1 MPLPSVSRL
10 SRSFPAGDVICVAA
24 LAVALAGASH
34 ASAQSPPPPL
44 QRDGVWAQTYSDL
57 PADPAIRFG
66 QLPNGFR
73 YALMRNETPT
83 HQASMRLWIGSG
95 SMEESADEQGLAHFL
110 EHMAFRGS
118 AHVPNGDMVKIL
130 ERHGLAFGADTN
142 AETGFTE
149 TVYQLDLPETDKD
162 SLGVG
167 LMLMRDIASELT
179 LSQTAMDAERG
190 VVLSEER
197 LRDTPDFEASAK
209 QLFAF
214 DFQGQLAADRLPIGK
229 VEVIQHAPASLL
241 RRFYDANYRP
251 DRAALVVVGDIDPA
265 AMEQEIKARFG
276 GWKPV
281 GPETPTPDYGR
292 PEQRGVETH
301 LYVHDGVTP
310 SINISWMA
318 PYDAAADTAEKER
331 RDLVRMIAL
340 QALNR
345 RFQRLADA
353 ADPPFMSAAVERENE
368 VHSAE
373 VGTLE
378 INFQP
383 AKWRDALTAAID
395 AQRQALSFGLR
406 QDEVDREVTELRV
419 RFRNAVAGASTR
431 RTPDLANDI
440 VRNLDEDGVQTSPQQ
455 DLITFETA
463 VKGLTAAQATDVL
476 RQAFTGQGPLLTMA
490 TPQAPA
496 GGEAEVAAAFAAA
509 ETAPL
514 VAATDHATK
523 TWTHAQF
530 GAAGQVVERRDIAD
544 LGVTFVRFANG
555 VRLTIKL
562 TTFRKDQTYVAIHF
576 NHGRLALPKDR
587 DSATWL
593 MRGFVQ
599 GGLNDLTYDDVQ
611 QVLASKTVSIDLG
624 LGDDSFALEG
634 LTRPQDLATELQL
647 LTAYMTAPGWRP
659 EAFEQV
665 RAGAGV
671 ALAQMS
677 STPEGV
683 EGRDLGQLE
692 HSGDD
697 RWRVP
702 TAQEAKTQAIAPFK
716 AMLGQALATG
726 PVEVEIVGDVTV
738 PQAIALTATTLGALP
753 PRPAAPIAP
762 GEDVV
767 RFPSPSP
774 TPIVRRHDG
783 RADQAI
789 GYIAWPIPDLFS
801 DPQRARALT
810 VASEV
815 MASRLIDQLRVA
827 QGATY
832 SPQAGAVASE
842 TFPGYGYAFAT
853 VETPPQKLDGFYA
866 AVAQITQSLA
876 TTGVTPDAFERA
888 RKPHVD
894 ALIKARQTNEF
905 WVTRLEGAQT
915 DPRRL
920 ALIREMIPGYA
931 KLTPKDI
938 QDVAATYFTGAKAW
952 KFEVVPAGAAAK

>member
-1 MPLPSVSRL
+1 MFR
-10 SRSFPAGDVICVAA
+10 AAA
-24 LAVALAGASH
+24 LAITLAAAGQAAAKPPAL
-34 ASAQSPPPPL
+34 PV

-95 SMEESADEQGLAHFL
+95 SMEERADEQGLAHFL

-118 AHVPNGDMVKIL
+118 THVPNGDMVKIL

-142 AETGFTE
+142 AQTGFTD
-149 TVYQLDLPETDKD
+149 TVYQLDLPETDPD

-197 LRDTPDFEASAK
+197 LRDTPDYEASAK

-229 VEVIQHAPASLL
+229 VDVIEHAPASLL
-241 RRFYDANYRP
+241 RAFYDANYRP
-251 DRAALVVVGDIDPA
+251 DRAALVIVGDIDPA

-276 GWKPV
+276 GWTPV
-281 GPETPTPDYGR
+281 GPETPAPDYGR
-292 PEQRGVETH
+292 PEKRGVETH

-318 PYDAAADTAEKER
+318 PYDPAADTAEKER

-345 RFQRLADA
+345 RFERLANA
-353 ADPPFMSAAVERENE
+353 ADPPFLGAAAGRDNE
-368 VHSAE
+368 VHSAD
-373 VGTLE
+373 VGALQ

-383 AKWRDALTAAID
+383 AKWREALNAAVA

-419 RFRNAVAGASTR
+419 RFRDAVASASTR
-431 RTPDLANDI
+431 RTPDLANEI
-440 VRNLDEDGVQTSPQQ
+440 VRNLGEDGVQTSPQQ
-455 DLITFETA
+455 DLITFEQA
-463 VKGLTAAQATDVL
+463 VKGLTAAEATQVL
-476 RQAFTGQGPLLTMA
+476 REAFTGEGPLLAMA

-509 ETAPL
+509 ETAPIG
-514 VAATDHATK
+514 AAQDHAAK
-523 TWTHAQF
+523 AWTHTQF
-530 GAAGQVVERRDIAD
+530 GAVGQVVEQRDIPD

-555 VRLTIKL
+555 VRLTVKP
-562 TTFRKDQTYVAIHF
+562 TAFSKDQIDVAVHF

-593 MRGFVQ
+593 MNGFVQ
-599 GGLNDLTYDDVQ
+599 GGLTDLTYDDMK
-611 QVLASKTVSIDLG
+611 QVLASKAVSIGLG
-624 LGDDSFALEG
+624 LGDDSFTLQGA
-634 LTRPQDLATELQL
+634 TRPQDLATELQL

-659 EAFEQV
+659 EAFDQV
-665 RAGAGV
+665 KAGDSV
-671 ALAQMS
+671 ALAQLS
-677 STPEGV
+677 STPQGV
-683 EGRDLGQLE
+683 ESRDLAQLE

-697 RWRVP
+697 RWHVP
-702 TAQEAKTQAIAPFK
+702 TADAAKTQPIAPFK
-716 AMLGQALATG
+716 AMLSRALDTG

-738 PQAIALTATTLGALP
+738 PQAIALAASTLGALP
-753 PRPAAPIAP
+753 PRPPAPIPP
-762 GEDVV
+762 GADAVW
-767 RFPSPSP
+767 FPGPSPQ
-774 TPIVRRHDG
+774 PIIRRHDG

-810 VASEV
+810 VAAEV
-815 MASRLIDQLRVA
+815 MDSRLIDQLRVA
-827 QGATY
+827 EGATY
-832 SPQAGAVASE
+832 SPSAGSIASE
-842 TFPGYGYAFAT
+842 TFPGYGYAYAS
-853 VETPPQKLDGFYA
+853 VETPPAKLDRFYA
-866 AVAQITQSLA
+866 AVGKITQAMA
-876 TTGVTPDAFERA
+876 TQGVTADEFERA

-894 ALIKARQTNEF
+894 ALIKARQTNAF
-905 WVTRLEGAQT
+905 WLTRLEGAQT

-931 KLTPKDI
+931 RLTLKDI
-938 QDVAATYFTGAKAW
+938 QDVAATYFSASKAW
-952 KFEVVPAGAAAK
+952 TFEVVPKAKP

>member
-1 MPLPSVSRL
+1 MPFPSIFRL
-10 SRSFPAGDVICVAA
+10 VRSVCAGDVRRVSALTLA
-24 LAVALAGASH
+24 LAAAGPA
-34 ASAQSPPPPL
+34 AAQAPPLPL
-44 QRDGVWAQTYSDL
+44 QRDGVWAQSYSDL

-73 YALMRNETPT
+73 YALMHNETPT

-95 SMEESADEQGLAHFL
+95 SMEERADEQGLAHFL

-118 AHVPNGDMVKIL
+118 AHVPGGDMVKIL

-142 AETGFTE
+142 AQTGFTE
-149 TVYQLDLPETDKD
+149 TIYQLDLPETDAG

-167 LMLMRDIASELT
+167 LMLMRDIASDLT

-197 LRDTPDFEASAK
+197 LRDTPDYEASAK

-229 VEVIQHAPASLL
+229 VDVIQHAPASLL
-241 RRFYDANYRP
+241 RQFYQANYRP

-276 GWKPV
+276 GWTAT
-281 GPETPTPDYGR
+281 GPETPAPDYGR
-292 PEQRGVETH
+292 PEKRGVETH

-318 PYDAAADTAEKER
+318 PYDASADTAEKER

-340 QALNR
+340 AALNR
-345 RFQRLADA
+345 RFERLANA
-353 ADPPFMSAAVERENE
+353 QDPPFLSAAVGRDNE
-368 VHSAE
+368 VHSAD

-378 INFQP
+378 VNFQP
-383 AKWRDALTAAID
+383 AKWREALNAAITT
-395 AQRQALSFGLR
+395 QRQALSFGLR

-419 RFRNAVAGASTR
+419 RFRNGVAGASTR
-431 RTPDLANDI
+431 RTPDLANEI

-455 DLITFETA
+455 DLITFEQA
-463 VKGLTAAQATDVL
+463 VQGLTAAQATEAL
-476 RQAFTGQGPLLTMA
+476 RQAFTGQGPLLAMA

-496 GGEAEVAAAFAAA
+496 GGEAEVATAFAAA
-509 ETAPL
+509 EAAPI
-514 VAATDHATK
+514 AAAQGHATK
-523 TWTHAQF
+523 TWTHTQF
-530 GAAGQVVERRDIAD
+530 GAPGQVVEQRDIPD

-555 VRLTIKL
+555 VRLTVKP
-562 TTFRKDQTYVAIHF
+562 TTFRKDQTYVAVHF

-593 MRGFVQ
+593 LGGFVQ
-599 GGLNDLTYDDVQ
+599 GGLADLTYDDVQ
-611 QVLASKTVSIDLG
+611 QVLASKTVSIGLG
-624 LGDDSFALEG
+624 LGDDSFTLQGA
-634 LTRPQDLATELQL
+634 TRPQDLGAELQL

-665 RAGAGV
+665 RAGVGV
-671 ALAQMS
+671 ALSQLS
-677 STPEGV
+677 STPQGV
-683 EGRDLGQLE
+683 ESRDLAQLE

-697 RWRVP
+697 RWHVP
-702 TAQEAKTQAIAPFK
+702 SVDAAKVQPIAPFK
-716 AMLGQALATG
+716 AMLSRALATG
-726 PVEVEIVGDVTV
+726 PLEVEIVGDVTV
-738 PQAIALTATTLGALP
+738 PQAIALTAQTLGALL
-753 PRPAAPIAP
+753 PRPAAPIQP
-762 GEDVV
+762 GEDEV
-767 RFPSPSP
+767 RFPAPRP
-774 TPIVRRHDG
+774 EPVVRSHDG
-783 RADQAI
+783 RPDQAI

-801 DPQRARALT
+801 DPQRSRALT
-810 VASEV
+810 VATEV
-815 MASRLIDQLRVA
+815 MDSRLIDQLRVA
-827 QGATY
+827 EGATY
-832 SPQAGAVASE
+832 SPGAGAVASE
-842 TFPGYGYAFAT
+842 TFPGYGYAFAS
-853 VETPPQKLDGFYA
+853 VETPPAKLDGFYA
-866 AVAQITQSLA
+866 AVARITQTMAAS
-876 TTGVTPDAFERA
+876 GVTADEFERA

-905 WVTRLEGAQT
+905 WLARLEGAQT

-931 KLTPKDI
+931 WLTLKDI
-938 QDVAATYFTGAKAW
+938 QDVAATYFSPATAW
-952 KFEVVPAGAAAK
+952 KFEIEPAAAIKP

>member
-1 MPLPSVSRL
+1 MLSNLVDRLGQLP
-10 SRSFPAGDVICVAA
+10 PARDLLRVAA
-24 LAVALAGASH
+24 IAITFAAAGPVA
-34 ASAQSPPPPL
+34 AQSPSPPL

-73 YALMRNETPT
+73 YALMHNDTPT
-83 HQASMRLWIGSG
+83 HQASMRLWVGSG

-142 AETGFTE
+142 AQTGFTE
-149 TVYQLDLPETDKD
+149 TVYQLDLPETDPD

-167 LMLMRDIASELT
+167 LMLMRDIAGELT

-197 LRDTPDFEASAK
+197 LRDTPDYEASAK

-229 VEVIQHAPASLL
+229 VDVIEHAPESLL
-241 RRFYDANYRP
+241 RKFYDANYRP
-251 DRAALVVVGDIDPA
+251 NRAALVIVGDIDPV
-265 AMEQEIKARFG
+265 AMENDIKARFG
-276 GWKPV
+276 TWKPV
-281 GPETPTPDYGR
+281 GLDTPTPDYGR
-292 PEQRGVETH
+292 PEKRGVETH
-301 LYVHDGVTP
+301 LYVHEGVTP

-318 PYDAAADTAEKER
+318 PYDAAADTEEKER
-331 RDLVRMIAL
+331 RDIVRMIAL

-345 RFQRLADA
+345 RFERMANA
-353 ADPPFMSAAVERENE
+353 TDPPFLGAAVGRDNE
-368 VHSAE
+368 VHSAD
-373 VGTLE
+373 VGALQV
-378 INFQP
+378 NFQP
-383 AKWRDALTAAID
+383 AKWREALTAAIA
-395 AQRQALSFGLR
+395 AQRQALTLGLR
-406 QDEVDREVTELRV
+406 QDEVDREVTEMRV
-419 RFRNAVAGASTR
+419 RFRDGVAGASTR
-431 RTPDLANDI
+431 RTPDLANEI

-455 DLITFETA
+455 DLATFEAA
-463 VKGLTAAQATDVL
+463 VKGLTGAQATEVL
-476 RQAFTGQGPLLTMA
+476 RLAFTGQGPLLAMA

-514 VAATDHATK
+514 GAAQEHATK
-523 TWTHAQF
+523 TWTHTGF
-530 GAAGQVVERRDIAD
+530 GPPGQVVEQRDIAD

-555 VRLTIKL
+555 VRLTVKP
-562 TTFRKDQTYVAIHF
+562 TAFRKDQTYVAVRF

-593 MRGFVQ
+593 MSGFVQ
-599 GGLNDLTYDDVQ
+599 GGLDDLTYDDVQ
-611 QVLASKTVSIDLG
+611 QVLASKAVSVGLA
-624 LGDDSFALEG
+624 LGDDSFTLEG
-634 LTRPQDLATELQL
+634 ATRPQDLTTELQL
-647 LTAYMTAPGWRP
+647 LTAYMTTPGWRP

-665 RAGAGV
+665 KAGASV
-671 ALAQMS
+671 AIAQLS
-677 STPEGV
+677 STPQGV
-683 EGRDLGQLE
+683 ETRDLAKLE

-697 RWRVP
+697 RWHVP
-702 TAQEAKTQAIAPFK
+702 TAEEAKTQAIAPVK

-726 PVEVEIVGDVTV
+726 PLEVEIVGDVTV
-738 PQAIALTATTLGALP
+738 SQAIALTASTLGALP
-753 PRPAAPIAP
+753 PRPPAPIQP
-762 GEDVV
+762 GEDAV
-767 RFPSPSP
+767 RFPDP
-774 TPIVRRHDG
+774 TPQPIVRRHTG

-810 VASEV
+810 VATEV
-815 MASRLIDQLRVA
+815 MDSRLIDELRVA
-827 QGATY
+827 EGATY
-832 SPQAGAVASE
+832 SPSAGSIASE
-842 TFPGYGYAFAT
+842 TFPGYGYAFAS
-853 VETPPQKLDGFYA
+853 VETPPAKLGGFYA
-866 AVAQITQSLA
+866 AVDKITQTMAKS
-876 TTGVTPDAFERA
+876 GVTADEFERA

-894 ALIKARQTNEF
+894 ALIKAQQTNEF
-905 WVTRLEGAQT
+905 WLTRLEDAQT

-931 KLTPKDI
+931 RLTLKDI
-938 QDVAATYFTGAKAW
+938 QDVAATYFSASKAW
-952 KFEVVPAGAAAK
+952 KFEIEPAARP

>member
-1 MPLPSVSRL
+1 MPL
-10 SRSFPAGDVICVAA
+10 RSLACPVRTVFAGAPIRILAMA
-24 LAVALAGASH
+24 LAVGIASRGY
-34 ASAQSPPPPL
+34 AQSPPPPL
-44 QRDGVWAQTYSDL
+44 QRDRVWAQTYSDL

-167 LMLMRDIASELT
+167 LMLMRDIAGELT
-179 LSQTAMDAERG
+179 LSPTAMDAERG

-276 GWKPV
+276 GWKPI

-292 PEQRGVETH
+292 PKQRGAETH

-318 PYDAAADTAEKER
+318 PYDAAADTAEKEA

-345 RFQRLADA
+345 RFERLANA
-353 ADPPFMSAAVERENE
+353 ADPPFMSADVGRDNE

-373 VGTLE
+373 VGTLQ

-383 AKWRDALTAAID
+383 AKWREALTAAID

-406 QDEVDREVTELRV
+406 QDEIDREVTELRV

-455 DLITFETA
+455 DQITFETA
-463 VKGLTAAQATDVL
+463 VKGLTAAQATEML
-476 RQAFTGQGPLLTMA
+476 RHAFTGQGPLLAMA

-509 ETAPL
+509 EAAPI
-514 VAATDHATK
+514 VAAQDHATK
-523 TWTHAQF
+523 TWTHTQF
-530 GAAGQVVERRDIAD
+530 GAPGQVVEQRDIAD

-555 VRLTIKL
+555 VRLTIKP
-562 TTFRKDQTYVAIHF
+562 TAFRKDQTYVAIHF
-576 NHGRLALPKDR
+576 NHGRLALPKDH

-599 GGLNDLTYDDVQ
+599 GGLDDLTYDDVQ
-611 QVLASKTVSIDLG
+611 QVLASKTVSVGLG

-634 LTRPQDLATELQL
+634 LTRPQDLATQLQL

-665 RAGAGV
+665 RAGASV

-697 RWRVP
+697 RWHVP

-762 GEDVV
+762 GEDQV
-767 RFPSPSP
+767 RFPGPSP
-774 TPIVRRHDG
+774 TPIVRPHDG

-815 MASRLIDQLRVA
+815 MASGLIDQLRVA

-853 VETPPQKLDGFYA
+853 VETPPEKLDGFYA
-866 AVAQITQSLA
+866 AVATITQSLA
-876 TTGVTPDAFERA
+876 TRGVTPDAFERA

-905 WVTRLEGAQT
+905 WLTRLEGAQT

-920 ALIREMIPGYA
+920 TLIRDMIPGYA

-938 QDVAATYFTGAKAW
+938 QDVAAAYFSEPKAW
-952 KFEVVPAGAAAK
+952 KFEVVPAGATAK

>member
-1 MPLPSVSRL
+1 MIVLAAAG
-10 SRSFPAGDVICVAA
+10 PAA
-24 LAVALAGASH
+24 
-34 ASAQSPPPPL
+34 AQSPPLPQ

-73 YALMRNETPT
+73 YALMHNETPT

-142 AETGFTE
+142 AQTGFTA
-149 TVYQLDLPETDKD
+149 TTYQLDLPETDPD

-197 LRDTPDFEASAK
+197 LRDTPDYEASAK

-229 VEVIQHAPASLL
+229 VDVIEHAPASLL
-241 RRFYDANYRP
+241 RRFYEANYRP
-251 DRAALVVVGDIDPA
+251 DRAALVVVGDIDPV

-276 GWKPV
+276 DWKPI

-292 PEQRGVETH
+292 PEKRGVETH
-301 LYVHDGVTP
+301 LYVHEGVTP

-318 PYDAAADTAEKER
+318 PYDPAADTAEKER

-340 QALNR
+340 QALNH
-345 RFQRLADA
+345 RFERLANA
-353 ADPPFMSAAVERENE
+353 TDPPFLGAAVGRDNE
-368 VHSAE
+368 VHSAD
-373 VGTLE
+373 VGTLQV
-378 INFQP
+378 NFQAP
-383 AKWRDALTAAID
+383 KWREALNAAIA

-419 RFRNAVAGASTR
+419 RFRDGVAGAATR
-431 RTPDLANDI
+431 RTPDLANEI

-455 DLITFETA
+455 DLATFEDA

-476 RQAFTGQGPLLTMA
+476 RQAFTGQGPLLAMA

-509 ETAPL
+509 ETAPI
-514 VAATDHATK
+514 VAAQDHKTK
-523 TWTHAQF
+523 TWIHTEF
-530 GAAGQVVERRDIAD
+530 GAPGKVVEQRDIPD

-555 VRLTIKL
+555 VRLTVKP
-562 TTFRKDQTYVAIHF
+562 TAFRKDQTYVAVHF

-593 MRGFVQ
+593 MNGFVQ
-599 GGLNDLTYDDVQ
+599 GGLNDLTYDDIQ
-611 QVLASKTVSIDLG
+611 QVLASKAVSIGLG
-624 LGDDSFALEG
+624 LGDDHFTLQGA
-634 LTRPQDLATELQL
+634 TRPQDLATELQL
-647 LTAYMTAPGWRP
+647 LTAYMTTPGWRP
-659 EAFEQV
+659 EAFEQI
-665 RAGAGV
+665 RAGVSV
-671 ALAQMS
+671 ALAQLS
-677 STPEGV
+677 STPQGV
-683 EGRDLGQLE
+683 ETRDLAQLE
-692 HSGDD
+692 RSGDA
-697 RWRVP
+697 RWHVP
-702 TAQEAKTQAIAPFK
+702 TAEEAKTQPIAPFK
-716 AMLGQALATG
+716 AMLSTALATG
-726 PVEVEIVGDVTV
+726 PLDVEIVGDVTV
-738 PQAIALTATTLGALP
+738 PQAIALTASTLGALP
-753 PRPAAPIAP
+753 PRPPAPVQP
-762 GEDVV
+762 GEDEV
-767 RFPSPSP
+767 RFPAPAP
-774 TPIVRRHDG
+774 DPIVRRHDG

-801 DPQRARALT
+801 DPQRSRALT

-827 QGATY
+827 EGATY
-832 SPQAGAVASE
+832 SPSAGAAASE
-842 TFPGYGYAFAT
+842 TFPGYGYAYAS
-853 VETPPQKLDGFYA
+853 VETPPAKLGGFYA
-866 AVAQITQSLA
+866 AVGKIAQA
-876 TTGVTPDAFERA
+876 MAADGVTADEFERA

-894 ALIKARQTNEF
+894 ALIKAQQTNEF
-905 WVTRLEGAQT
+905 WLARLEDAQT

-931 KLTPKDI
+931 RLTLKDI
-938 QDVAATYFTGAKAW
+938 QDVTATYLSGSKAW
-952 KFEVVPAGAAAK
+952 KFEVEPAAVKP